1 MRMVNKKVVIT
12 FANPKMDA
20 MNAITDIRAA
30 VKKVSLN
37 LYSRHDVQ
45 LQYPMPENGKVVLEL
60 RIPEE
65 KAAEFSYGHHLKGIA
80 KFLKENCQGRYD
92 PYFVGTRLL
101 NYTEVT
107 ETDDNSNNE
116 LKPVP
121 ADKGYE
127 AIMRLTYLLQ
137 STDAD
142 SIKKTNEI
150 LELLEVK

>member
-12 FANPKMDA
+12 FANPKM
-20 MNAITDIRAA
+20 NAIDAISDIRAA

-65 KAAEFSYGHHLKGIA
+65 NATEFSYGHHLKGIA
-80 KFLKENCQGRYD
+80 RFLKENCAGRYA

-107 ETDDNSNNE
+107 AAESDYENE
-116 LKPVP
+116 PEPVP

-127 AIMRLTYLLQ
+127 AIMRLTRLLQ
-137 STDAD
+137 SSDAEL
-142 SIKKTNEI
+142 IKRANEI
-150 LELLEVK
+150 LDLLEVK